1 MSKIKPLHFLVI
13 EDEKNLA
20 NSIREMLL
28 SLGETTLAYDGNEG
42 YLQATKNIYDLIIL
56 DLMLPEM
63 DGLTILKKI
72 RKERIKTPVIIL
84 SAKDSVDDRIEGFG
98 RGADDYLTK
107 PFHREELLLRIKA
120 LMKRTMGIEDNTVQ
134 DGKYAIHI
142 NNHTMTY
149 EDISIPLQGKEFD
162 VMLYLLQNKNVIVTK
177 EQIFD
182 RIWGFDSDTSL
193 TVVEV
198 YMSNVR
204 KKFKKAD
211 IPSRIR
217 TLRNVGYIWESDV

>member
-1 MSKIKPLHFLVI
+1 MGNSLQFLVI

-28 SLGETTLAYDGNEG
+28 SLGETTLAYDGYDG
-42 YLQATKNIYDLIIL
+42 YIQATKNIYDLIIL
-56 DLMLPEM
+56 DIMLPEM
-63 DGLTILKKI
+63 DGFTVLKKLRQDGI
-72 RKERIKTPVIIL
+72 ETPVIIL
-84 SAKDSVDDRIEGFG
+84 SAKDSIDDRIEGFG
-98 RGADDYLTK
+98 YGADDYLTK

-120 LMKRTMGIEDNTVQ
+120 LMKRTIGIDDHTVK
-134 DGKYAIHI
+134 DGQYAIHL
-142 NNHTMTY
+142 NNHTFTY
-149 EDISIPLQGKEFD
+149 EDKCISLQGKEFD
-162 VMLYLLQNKNVIVTK
+162 LMLYLIQNKNVIVTK

-204 KKFKKAD
+204 KKLKQAD